1 MRIHELLNES
11 DPRPE
16 DNFTADDLHHLEK
29 IRDLSKAKEFA
40 LSLITRPSQ
49 KPLSPKKRAW
59 FTASI
64 ARAKST
70 DDLLRMM
77 WSMLMSGEGQPV
89 IGSRHSIEP
98 SYYRSQF
105 GEAEDTSLFR
115 AYEMDPMFAM
125 TPDGGTHTLNGK
137 RHDAAA
143 LPKGSVVLDAE
154 EHDPGQISYT
164 MYVKVGDSSD
174 IMDNMFQNKGFLDIS
189 SYAKPDEVLAAF
201 KSKAASLLG

>member
-1 MRIHELLNES
+1 MKIDEILS
-11 DPRPE
+11 TDPRPE
-16 DNFTADDLHHLEK
+16 TNFSADDLHHLEQ

-40 LSLITRPSQ
+40 LSLISRPSQ

-59 FTASI
+59 FTASV

-70 DDLLRMM
+70 NDLVRMM

-89 IGSRHSIEP
+89 IGTRHSTTP

-105 GEAEDTSLFR
+105 GEDAGFMLR
-115 AYEMDPMFAM
+115 AYDMDPMYAM
-125 TPDGGTHTLNGK
+125 TPDGGTHPLNGK

-143 LPKGSVVLDAE
+143 LPAGTVVLDSE

-164 MYVKVGDSSD
+164 MFVKTGDGTD
-174 IMDNMFQNKGFLDIS
+174 LMDESFESKGFLKIS
-189 SYAKPDEVLAAF
+189 PYAKADEVLAAF
-201 KSKAASLLG
+201 KEQAKKLLA